1 MVTVNDITPT
11 TPDKLTLTL
20 TQGGVNKVLTHV
32 RCVKCGFITYAKDAD
47 DKQSGINILA
57 FERLELVGGNI
68 TCPRCDL
75 SFLEVDYTD
84 MAAVDTEPS
93 PLKETLDPLPT
104 KETILN
110 EIKAA
115 WDKWPNLRLMQLI
128 FNALDANNKDVFY
141 VGFKELIKALNTPPT
156 PPTPCLPCEYCKHFN
171 FKSSGLKNW
180 GACSNEKT
188 NAAMYISLRHVD
200 PELHK
205 EVGKANIFL
214 CESDFGCIYFEEG
227 EHDNTGII

>member
-1 MVTVNDITPT
+1 MVTVNNITPT

-20 TQGGVNKVLTHV
+20 TQGGVNKVLT
-32 RCVKCGFITYAKDAD
+32 RMWCVKCGFITYAKDAD

-84 MAAVDTEPS
+84 MAAVDTEP
-93 PLKETLDPLPT
+93 
-104 KETILN
+104 
-110 EIKAA
+110 
-115 WDKWPNLRLMQLI
+115 
-128 FNALDANNKDVFY
+128 
-141 VGFKELIKALNTPPT
+141 TPP
-156 PPTPCLPCEYCKHFN
+156 PPSPNTCEYCKHFN

-214 CESDFGCIYFEEG
+214 CESDFGCVYFEED

>member
-1 MVTVNDITPT
+1 MVTVNNITPT

-20 TQGGVNKVLTHV
+20 TQGGVSKVLTHMWCDTCEFSMV
-32 RCVKCGFITYAKDAD
+32 DVNGIDLIQLDRTQLLGSGIVCPVCVGGFI
-47 DKQSGINILA
+47 
-57 FERLELVGGNI
+57 
-68 TCPRCDL
+68 
-75 SFLEVDYTD
+75 EVDYTD
-84 MAAVDTEPS
+84 LSAVDTEPS

-156 PPTPCLPCEYCKHFN
+156 PPPPSPNTCEYCKHFN

-214 CESDFGCIYFEEG
+214 CESDFGCVYFEED
-227 EHDNTGII
+227 EHDNT